1 MGPAGEDR
9 KPRDQS
15 GATAARPPARRVD
28 GPAPGRT
35 DRTAQMPRSGDR
47 SAAPPRPGP
56 RPGPARVSPPQVAA
70 RAPSTGRRYRQTIQR
85 VDLWSVLKVS
95 VCFYMAS
102 MAVMLVALVT
112 LWVIG
117 DAAGVV
123 GSVEKF
129 LGDLLQTKDF
139 TFLSREILQGAV
151 LVGAVF
157 AVLMIVMTVI
167 AAAFYNL
174 FAEILGGIEIT
185 ITEDESEI

>member
-1 MGPAGEDR
+1 MGHAGDDR
-9 KPRDQS
+9 QPLEPS

-28 GPAPGRT
+28 APAQGRT
-35 DRTAQMPRSGDR
+35 ERTAQIPRSGDR

-56 RPGPARVSPPQVAA
+56 RPGPARVRPEQVAA
-70 RAPSTGRRYRQTIQR
+70 RAPSTGRRYRQTIRR

-139 TFLSREILQGAV
+139 TFLSRQILQGTV
-151 LVGAVF
+151 LVGAVV

-185 ITEDESEI
+185 ITEDESAI